1 MIIYILAA
9 YSLTDFLLGEAVAEL
24 PKACPECN
32 HKLWKHG
39 KRHRVCETLQMCVRL
54 EIVRMFCASCRKTF
68 SLLPSFLEA
77 GRRFER
83 SVNEQYI
90 VSFGSDEATYRAVA
104 WADDEREDASASVAR
119 AFRAVSDALGGAS
132 EKVLQLQEHLVESGL
147 ELGSKPVS
155 HEVSAALKK
164 TLTSPKLR
172 RRQLLSY
179 LMYSL
184 KQYFGPTERAICEAY
199 RSLCLGFR
207 LPTPHCT
214 QHALF

>member
-9 YSLTDFLLGEAVAEL
+9 ETLTDHLLDQGLLEL
-24 PKACPECN
+24 PKACPECD

-39 KRHRVCETLQMCVRL
+39 KRLRVCETLQMCARL
-54 EIVRMFCASCRKTF
+54 EILRMFCANCRKTF

-83 SVNEQYI
+83 SVNEQYVI
-90 VSFGSDEATYRAVA
+90 SYGSDEATYRAVA
-104 WADDEREDASASVAR
+104 WATDERDDASASVAR
-119 AFRAVSDALGGAS
+119 AFRAVSDAMDDAS
-132 EKVLQLQEHLVESGL
+132 EQVLQLHEHLLGSGL
-147 ELGSKPVS
+147 EPCSEPVS
-155 HEVSAALKK
+155 HEVSARLKK
-164 TLTSPKLR
+164 TLASPKLR

-179 LMYSL
+179 LMDSL
-184 KQYFGPTERAICEAY
+184 KRYFGPTERAICFAY

>member
-9 YSLTDFLLGEAVAEL
+9 YTLTDHLLCSAELEL
-24 PKACPECN
+24 PKACPECD

-39 KRHRVCETLQMCVRL
+39 KRFRVCETLQMCARL
-54 EIVRMFCASCRKTF
+54 EILRMFCANCRKTF

-83 SVNEQYI
+83 SVSEQYV
-90 VSFGSDEATYRAVA
+90 VSFWSDEATYRAVA
-104 WADDEREDASASVAR
+104 WADDEKDDASASVAR
-119 AFRAVSDALGGAS
+119 AFRAVSDAMDDAS
-132 EKVLQLQEHLVESGL
+132 EQVLQLHEHLLRSGL
-147 ELGSKPVS
+147 DSGSEPVS
-155 HEVSAALKK
+155 HEVSARLKK
-164 TLTSPKLR
+164 TLASPKLR

-179 LMYSL
+179 LMDSL
-184 KQYFGPTERAICEAY
+184 KRYFGPTERAICKAY

-214 QHALF
+214 QHPLF

>member
-9 YSLTDFLLGEAVAEL
+9 YSLTDFLLSEAEVEL
-24 PKACPECN
+24 PKACPECSR
-32 HKLWKHG
+32 KLWKHG
-39 KRHRVCETLQMCVRL
+39 KRLRVCETLQMCVRL
-54 EIVRMFCASCRKTF
+54 EIVRMFCANCRKTF

-83 SVNEQYI
+83 SVNEQY
-90 VSFGSDEATYRAVA
+90 VVNFGSEEATYRAVA
-104 WADDEREDASASVAR
+104 WADDERDDASASVAR
-119 AFRAVSDALGGAS
+119 AFRAVSDALDGIS
-132 EKVLQLQEHLVESGL
+132 EKVLQLQDHLLRSGL
-147 ELGSKPVS
+147 ELDSKPVR
-155 HEVSAALKK
+155 HEVSARLKK
-164 TLTSPKLR
+164 SAISPKLR

-179 LMYSL
+179 LLTSL
-184 KQYFGPTERAICEAY
+184 KQYFGPTERSICFAY